1 MTAYIVIVGMIF
13 FFNRRMNH
21 KKVRLSVVVME
32 HEMLCCSHYTEMQD
46 ALQIYSFFL
55 LLSSF
60 DRG

>member
-1 MTAYIVIVGMIF
+1 MIF

-32 HEMLCCSHYTEMQD
+32 HEMLCCFHYTEMQD